1 MKQLYVIPCVV
12 CLCVAAAAAPASAA
26 TLRVNSGG
34 SLQTALNAAQP
45 GDTILLQAGATF
57 TGSFTLPA
65 KSGASYITV
74 RSSASDAQLP
84 PAGVRI
90 TTAYASLLPKIKA
103 AANSSAIKTAA
114 GAHHWKFQ
122 FIEIIGNATGN
133 TDIVRV
139 GSGLDTS
146 AASLPHHVVFDRV
159 WIHGHATA
167 GAKRGIALNGGQTVI
182 QHSRVTDIFLF
193 GIETQAL
200 AGWNGTGPFL
210 IDNNYLSAAGVNVM
224 FGGATPKIPNLVPSD
239 ITIRRNW
246 FTKNLQWRGAV
257 GTKPMVKNLLEL
269 KNARRVLV
277 EGNRFEYSWAQDQ
290 KGYAIL
296 LTPVNNGAAPWTAVQ
311 DVTVRSNRFDH
322 VGGGV
327 NITGRDRV
335 RGSQISRR
343 IRIANNLFTDVSR
356 ARWGGSGAFIVCGD
370 GTEDV
375 AVDHN
380 TVIHDGPVA
389 NGHGPANVRF
399 VYTNNLSKHNQDG
412 IYGDY
417 LGAGLVS
424 ITKYFP
430 GATIRRNVLAGGAAS
445 KYPAD
450 NFFPPT
456 SQFLGNFVNAGG
468 GNYRLAVHSPYNNAG
483 TDGRDIGA
491 NIDAIEAASR

>member
-1 MKQLYVIPCVV
+1 MKQLYTLARALSLCLAAVV
-12 CLCVAAAAAPASAA
+12 PTSAA
-26 TLRVNSGG
+26 TLQVNSGG
-34 SLQTALNAAQP
+34 SLQAALNAARP

-57 TGSFTLPA
+57 TGNFSLPA
-65 KSGASYITV
+65 KPGTSYITV

-84 PAGVRI
+84 AAGVRM
-90 TTAYASLLPKIKA
+90 TTAYASRLPKIKA
-103 AANSSAIKTAA
+103 AGSLSAIKTAT
-114 GAHHWKFQ
+114 GAHHWKFL
-122 FIEIIGNATGN
+122 FVEIVGNSSGN
-133 TDIVRV
+133 TDIVRL

-146 AASLPHHVVFDRV
+146 STTLPHHIVFDRV
-159 WIHGHATA
+159 WIHGPSTA
-167 GAKRGIALNGGQTVI
+167 GAKRGIALNGGAATI
-182 QHSRVTDIFLF
+182 RNSRVSDIFLF
-193 GIETQAL
+193 GVETQAL
-200 AGWNGTGPFL
+200 AGWNGTGPFV
-210 IDNNYLSAAGVNVM
+210 IENNYLSAAGVNVM
-224 FGGATPKIPNLVPSD
+224 FGGATPRIPNLVPSD
-239 ITIRRNW
+239 ITIRRNL

-290 KGYAIL
+290 KGYAML
-296 LTPVNNGAAPWTAVQ
+296 LTPVNNGSAPWTAVQ
-311 DVTVRSNRFDH
+311 DVTVRSNRFNH
-322 VGGGV
+322 VGGGI

-370 GTEDV
+370 GTEDIT
-375 AVDHN
+375 VDHN

-412 IYGDY
+412 IYGDGY
-417 LGAGLVS
+417 GAGLVS
-424 ITKYFP
+424 INKYFP
-430 GATIRRNVLAGGAAS
+430 GATIRRNVLAGGTAS

-456 SQFLGNFVNAGG
+456 SQFLGNFVDAAG

-483 TDGRDIGA
+483 TDGRDVGA
-491 NIDAIEAASR
+491 DIDAIATASR

>member
-1 MKQLYVIPCVV
+1 MKHLYVLVRALSLCLVMVV
-12 CLCVAAAAAPASAA
+12 PASAA
-26 TLRVNSGG
+26 TLRVNAGG

-57 TGSFTLPA
+57 TGSFILPM

-84 PAGVRI
+84 PAGVRL
-90 TTAYASLLPKIKA
+90 TTAYASLLPKLKA
-103 AANSSAIKTAA
+103 TADWPAIRTAS
-114 GAHHWKFQ
+114 GAHHWRFQ
-122 FIEIIGNATGN
+122 FVEIVGNSRGN
-133 TDIVRV
+133 TEIVRI

-146 AASLPHHVVFDRV
+146 TATLPHHIVFDRV
-159 WIHGHATA
+159 WIRGHSTA
-167 GAKRGIALNGGQTVI
+167 GAKRGVALNGGVTTVRN
-182 QHSRVTDIFLF
+182 SRVSDIFLF

-200 AGWNGTGPFL
+200 GGWNGTGPFV
-210 IDNNYLSAAGVNVM
+210 IENNYLSAAGVNVM
-224 FGGATPKIPNLVPSD
+224 FGGATPRIQNLVPSD
-239 ITIRRNW
+239 ITIRRNL
-246 FTKNLQWRGAV
+246 FTKNLQWRGPV
-257 GTKPMVKNLLEL
+257 GTKPVVKNLLEL

-290 KGYAIL
+290 KGYAML
-296 LTPVNNGAAPWTAVQ
+296 FTPVNNGSAPWTAVQ
-311 DVTVRSNRFDH
+311 DITVRSNRFDH
-322 VGGGV
+322 LGGGI
-327 NITGRDRV
+327 NITGRDKV

-356 ARWGGSGAFIVCGD
+356 ARWGGPGAFIVCGD

-375 AVDHN
+375 TVDHN
-380 TVIHDGPVA
+380 TVVHDGAVA

-424 ITKYFP
+424 INKYFP
-430 GATIRRNVLAGGAAS
+430 GATIRRNVMAGGTAS

-456 SQFLGNFVNAGG
+456 SQFLGSFVNAAG

-483 TDGRDIGA
+483 TDGRDVGA
-491 NIDAIEAASR
+491 DIDAIATAAR